1 MKNFEPFS
9 SEEEIQI
16 LWKEIQGLKF
26 VDEEG
31 RRIFVAHPGIKSKTG
46 PDFKDAVV
54 FVDDI
59 KIEGDVECHLKSS
72 DRFAHKHDENPEFSS
87 VKIHVVWKKDCEVN
101 GFTISLENISLL
113 NYEKKYLCE
122 KIYDE
127 KKKRKEIFSLGKI
140 RILRKS
146 ERIKERILEIKDER
160 QAVYEFS
167 AEALGYEMARNFM
180 LHIARK
186 YPLSYVERMDEKPFA
201 DIVAEEIKNF
211 GLRFRGRPKNYPLQR
226 ARALYHLF
234 TRKDFISSVRK
245 LFESRAK
252 YQEWEKNLAVEGL
265 GKSRLRTT
273 IANVILPYLLI
284 AYPSQDEIFEY
295 FSGFPQEE
303 ENRFIREG
311 KKVLRIRKCNLIE
324 GQGLIEIYRMRC
336 SRFLCYV
343 CGLGGAEGGT

>member
-1 MKNFEPFS
+1 MKHIEPFS

-16 LWKEIQGLKF
+16 FWKESQGLKF
-26 VDEEG
+26 VDEDG
-31 RRIFVAHPGIKSKTG
+31 RRIFIAHPGIKSKAG
-46 PDFKDAVV
+46 PDFKNAVI
-54 FVDDI
+54 FVNDI
-59 KIEGDVECHLKSS
+59 KIEGDVECHLKLS
-72 DRFAHKHDENPEFSS
+72 DWFAHKHDENPEFSS

-101 GFTISLENISLL
+101 GITISLENISLL
-113 NYEKKYLCE
+113 NSEKKYLCE
-122 KIYDE
+122 KIDDE
-127 KKKRKEIFSLGKI
+127 KKRKEIFSLGKM

-146 ERIKERILEIKDER
+146 ERIKERISEINDER
-160 QAVYEFS
+160 QAVYEFL
-167 AEALGYEMARNFM
+167 AEALGYERARNFM

-186 YPLSYVERMDEKPFA
+186 YPLSYVERIDEKSFT
-201 DIVAEEIKNF
+201 DIVLSEIKNF

-226 ARALYHLF
+226 ARALYYLF
-234 TRKDFISSVRK
+234 TKKDFIGSVKK
-245 LFESRAK
+245 LFESRKK
-252 YQEWEKNLAVEGL
+252 YQEWGKNLAVGGL
-265 GKSRLRTT
+265 GKGRLRTA

-284 AYPSQDEIFEY
+284 TYPSSEEIFEY

-311 KKVLRIRKCNLIE
+311 KKVLRIKRCNLIE